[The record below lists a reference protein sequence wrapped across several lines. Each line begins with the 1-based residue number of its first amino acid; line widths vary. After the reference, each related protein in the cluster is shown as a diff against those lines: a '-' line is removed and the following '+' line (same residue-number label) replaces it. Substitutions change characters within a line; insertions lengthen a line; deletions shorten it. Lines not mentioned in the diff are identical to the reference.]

1 MLVFSNG
8 KTRRIEFM
16 REVKTENRAE
26 KSFDSF
32 FEAENQTLDLANS
45 SEISANQAF
54 TENPLLNLL
63 KQVFLFLPGTL
74 LLYLIGFIG
83 TIVLI
88 DSFFVSE
95 SREIFGITSAP
106 LQMILFG
113 IIILFGTFMTWFGL
127 GDIKNKKHIA
137 IPTSILLT
145 GGILA
150 AISKILG
157 DVFGFTGFFEM
168 MNYYF
173 IYLFPLVL
181 IVPVL
186 VKSWIDRKPEN

>member
-1 MLVFSNG
+1 MSKV
-8 KTRRIEFM
+8 R
-16 REVKTENRAE
+16 TETKSE
-26 KSFDSF
+26 KFDNSL
-32 FEAENQTLDLANS
+32 FEMENQALDLTKNAEI
-45 SEISANQAF
+45 SEITTF
-54 TENPLLNLL
+54 TKNPLLALL

-74 LLYLIGFIG
+74 LLYLVGFVG
-83 TIVLI
+83 TLVLI

-95 SREIFGITSAP
+95 PKEIFGITSAP
-106 LQMILFG
+106 LQMLVFAIIAFFG
-113 IIILFGTFMTWFGL
+113 IFMTWFGL
-127 GDIKNKKHIA
+127 GDIKNKKHFSIPVSIIA
-137 IPTSILLT
+137 T

-157 DVFGFTGFFEM
+157 DVFGFSGLFEM